1 MNSTAVKALETKSS
15 SGSWSITSGAPGDST
30 VARYNRVAVV
40 ETVLSIRNQQQ
51 RAVRRLLVS
60 LLVITGLTIIT
71 AGVMG
76 WL

>member
-1 MNSTAVKALETKSS
+1 MNSTAVKALESKSS
-15 SGSWSITSGAPGDST
+15 AGSWSIKPSAPGDST

-40 ETVLSIRNQQQ
+40 ETVLSIRTHQQ
-51 RAVRRLLVS
+51 RSVRRLLVAI
-60 LLVITGLTIIT
+60 LAVTGLIIIA

>member
-1 MNSTAVKALETKSS
+1 VNSTAVKALESKSS
-15 SGSWSITSGAPGDST
+15 AGSWSIKPSAPGDST

-40 ETVLSIRNQQQ
+40 ETVLSIRTQQQ
-51 RAVRRLLVS
+51 RSVRRLLVAI
-60 LLVITGLTIIT
+60 LAVTGLIIIA